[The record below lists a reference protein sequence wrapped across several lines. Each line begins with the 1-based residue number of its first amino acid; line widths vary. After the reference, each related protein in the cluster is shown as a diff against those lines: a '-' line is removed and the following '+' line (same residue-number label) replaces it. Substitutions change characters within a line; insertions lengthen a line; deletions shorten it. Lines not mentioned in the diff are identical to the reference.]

1 MFLVVRGEL
10 EPKMELE
17 KEEKREQAP
26 ALQIEFSIASIIPV
40 DMEESRR
47 TLESGAQSTRRKF
60 QVFIA

>member
-26 ALQIEFSIASIIPV
+26 ALQIDFSIASIIPV
-40 DMEESRR
+40 DMKESRR

>member
-47 TLESGAQSTRRKF
+47 TLESGAQSTRRQF